1 MNRRDFS
8 NLILTNATG
17 AGLYSQLSAFAEPQ
31 QPAGAITNIAG
42 IRVGHFTDKRR
53 PTGCTVLI
61 FDKGAVAGIDIRGS
75 ASGTRGT
82 DGLNP
87 LHLTRQIHAIVL
99 SGGSQFG
106 LNTVAGVER
115 YLEEHGIG
123 FHMGGNTI
131 PLVAGAILFDL
142 EIGNGKIRPDA
153 AAGYRACLAAKGG
166 AVAEG
171 NVGAGAGASVGKLF
185 GMKFAMKAGLGTAS
199 VQVGGTEVW
208 VGAIVAV
215 NAVGD
220 IYDPATAKII
230 AGARDLQNR
239 GFRNTIRQIRRGYG
253 LELPAESSTNS
264 TIGVVATN
272 ATFDKVQVTKIAQ
285 MAQDGLAR
293 AINPVHTLWDGDTVF
308 AAATG
313 ASKVKVS
320 HSAIGAIAAEVL
332 AVAIVRAVKQAES
345 LPGLPGWRDFQPA
358 LR

>member
-8 NLILTNATG
+8 NVMLTTAVN
-17 AGLYSQLSAFAEPQ
+17 AGLPVQVSASGEPQ
-31 QPAGAITNIAG
+31 PRSGAITDIPG
-42 IRVGHFTDKRR
+42 IRVGHFTDKSR

-61 FDKGAVAGIDIRGS
+61 FEKGAVAGIDIRGS

-87 LHLTRQIHAIVL
+87 LHLTQQTHAIVL

-106 LNTVAGVER
+106 LDTVTGVER
-115 YLEEHGIG
+115 YLEERGIG
-123 FHMGGNTI
+123 FHMAGNVI

-142 EIGNGKIRPDA
+142 ELGNSKVRPDA
-153 AAGYRACLAAKGG
+153 AAGYQACLDAKDG

-185 GMKFAMKAGLGTAS
+185 GMKFAMKSGLGTAS
-199 VQVGGTEVW
+199 VQVGNTGIW

-220 IYDPATAKII
+220 VYDPAAAKIV
-230 AGARDLQNR
+230 AGARDAQNK
-239 GFRNTIRQIRRGYG
+239 GFRNTIRQLRAGYG
-253 LELPAESSTNS
+253 VELPAESSTNT

-272 ATFDKVQVTKIAQ
+272 AILDKVQVTKIAQ
-285 MAQDGLAR
+285 MAQDGMAR
-293 AINPVHTLWDGDTVF
+293 AINPVHTLWDGDTLF
-308 AAATG
+308 AVATG
-313 ASKVKVS
+313 AGKIKVS

-332 AVAIVRAVKQAES
+332 AAAIVRAVKQADS
-345 LPGLPGWRDFQPA
+345 LPGLPSWRDFQPTA
-358 LR
+358 